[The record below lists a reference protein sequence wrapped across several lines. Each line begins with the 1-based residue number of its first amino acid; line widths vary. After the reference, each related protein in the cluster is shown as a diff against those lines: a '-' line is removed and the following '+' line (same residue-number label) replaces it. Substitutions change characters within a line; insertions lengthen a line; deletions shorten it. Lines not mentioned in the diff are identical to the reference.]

1 MDILQEQEISQA
13 SIYYWRPSCRKAARV
28 CFGGYWAF
36 EVLVLFMWDLYVFQT
51 ALRDDGILFQAHLP
65 HLQTISLTATLKLF
79 A

>member
-1 MDILQEQEISQA
+1 MDILQEEEISQHLY
-13 SIYYWRPSCRKAARV
+13 ITGDYHVERAARV

-51 ALRDDGILFQAHLP
+51 ALRDDGILFQAHLL